1 MKKFMQTAALLTA
14 AALSLGLFTACGG
27 ETAAP
32 EGTAAAETERAAV
45 TESPAAGETP
55 GSQVATAED
64 MAEPVEIV
72 TEGMEPVYGSDLKDG
87 TYEVTV
93 DCSSSMFKIT
103 SCELTVENGE
113 MTAAMTMGG
122 TGYLYVYMGTAE
134 EAAAAE
140 ETSRIPYTENADGT
154 HCFTVPVEALD
165 AATDCA
171 AYSKKKELWYDR
183 TLVFRA
189 DSLPAEAFAEG
200 IITDPASLNLADGV
214 YTVEVAL
221 EGGSGRASVESPAKL
236 TVEGGVFTAEI
247 AWGSSNYDY
256 MKVGEEQYFPVNAEG
271 NSTFE
276 IPVTG
281 FDYKMPVLAD
291 TTAMSQPYEIEY
303 TLYFDSATIQAQG

>member
-1 MKKFMQTAALLTA
+1 MKKVQQTAALLLAVT
-14 AALSLGLFTACGG
+14 LSLGLLGGCGG
-27 ETAAP
+27 ENAAP
-32 EGTAAAETERAAV
+32 AETTPAV
-45 TESPAAGETP
+45 SETPVSTEPPAAETP
-55 GSQVATAED
+55 GSQVATASD

-87 TYEVTV
+87 AYEVTV
-93 DCSSSMFKIT
+93 DCSSSMFSIV
-103 SCELTVENGE
+103 SCQLTVEEGE
-113 MTAAMTMGG
+113 MTAEMTMGG
-122 TGYLYVYMGTAE
+122 TGYLYVYPGTAQ
-134 EAAAAE
+134 EAAAAGQE
-140 ETSRIPYTENADGT
+140 DYIPFTENADGT
-154 HCFTVPVEALD
+154 HSFTIPVAALD

-214 YTVEVAL
+214 YTVEVSL

-236 TVEGGVFTAEI
+236 TVEGGVFTAELI
-247 AWGSSNYDY
+247 WGSSNYDY
-256 MKVGEEQYFPVNAEG
+256 MKVNEEQYFPVNDEG
-271 NSTFE
+271 NSVFE

-281 FDYKMPVLAD
+281 FDHKMPVLAD

-303 TLYFDSATIQAQG
+303 TLYFDSATIQSQG